1 VWPPE
6 NRQDTEGDLFLNK
19 EDIALSKFMDGL
31 WAECNCLHFP
41 VAYGGKDIIEAEL
54 RLGDYITRHWSK
66 TAKHIFEGVIWSPDA
81 RLRLVLKGG
90 KNVNI
95 DLPPLDG
102 LMEGQEKCSELLG
115 LLFNP
120 TAIAG
125 LGNGYNNTHG
135 DLSNLCIYSDPRVLV
150 PWQTF
155 VDNDKSHLFYDK
167 KELKA
172 VLKTIRAILKEPLEK
187 DMNRKLQ
194 NFAFCIESLVKG
206 CS

>member
-1 VWPPE
+1 
-6 NRQDTEGDLFLNK
+6 
-19 EDIALSKFMDGL
+19 
-31 WAECNCLHFP
+31 
-41 VAYGGKDIIEAEL
+41 
-54 RLGDYITRHWSK
+54 
-66 TAKHIFEGVIWSPDA
+66 
-81 RLRLVLKGG
+81 
-90 KNVNI
+90 
-95 DLPPLDG
+95 
-102 LMEGQEKCSELLG
+102 MEGQEKCSELLG

-150 PWQTF
+150 PWKTF